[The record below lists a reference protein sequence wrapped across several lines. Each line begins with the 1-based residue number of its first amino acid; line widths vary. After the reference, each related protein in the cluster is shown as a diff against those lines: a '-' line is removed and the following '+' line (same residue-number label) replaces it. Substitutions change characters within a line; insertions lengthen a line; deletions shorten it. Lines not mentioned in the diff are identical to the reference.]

1 LVAQA
6 LRPAPA
12 AGDRVDDPNQD
23 LVTEIE
29 LVGLAQTPERRRMRL
44 MLRFG
49 PALLVVLAI
58 VVLLRS
64 GLVGRLSI
72 DSVKA
77 NRGELIAFVHAHPAE
92 SLLVYLAV
100 YVATVALSLPTALI
114 LTLTGGFL
122 FGPWIGGTT
131 AAAGC
136 TLGATIVFLIARLT
150 AGDAVEARTGPR
162 VRALAEEIKKDA
174 FFYLLTLRLIPV
186 MPFWLTNVAAGLIA
200 IRVSTFFT
208 ATLIGIWPVA
218 VIYAGVG
225 SGLGSLFDTGQ
236 PFSLH
241 SLITPKVLLPLI
253 GLAVLS
259 VLPILYQRRRNRR
272 EQGA

>member
-1 LVAQA
+1 MDDRNKDLVA
-6 LRPAPA
+6 
-12 AGDRVDDPNQD
+12 
-23 LVTEIE
+23 EIE
-29 LVGLAQTPERRRMRL
+29 LTGLAQTPDRRRLRL
-44 MLRFG
+44 ILRFG
-49 PALLVVLAI
+49 PVLLVLAAI
-58 VVLLRS
+58 AVLLRT
-64 GLVGRLSI
+64 GVLGRLSI
-72 DSVKA
+72 DSLKA
-77 NRGELIAFVHAHPAE
+77 HRGALLDFVHAHPAQ
-92 SLLVYLAV
+92 SLGVYLAV

-122 FGPWIGGTT
+122 FGAWLGGST
-131 AAAGC
+131 AAVGC
-136 TLGATIVFLIARLT
+136 TLGATVVFLISRLT

-186 MPFWLTNVAAGLIA
+186 MPFWLTNVAAGLIS
-200 IRVSTFFT
+200 IRVGTFFV

-225 SGLGSLFDTGQ
+225 SGLGSLFDSGE
-236 PFSLH
+236 PFSPH
-241 SLITPKVLLPLI
+241 SLITPKVLLPLA
-253 GLAVLS
+253 GLALLS

>member
-1 LVAQA
+1 MA
-6 LRPAPA
+6 RD
-12 AGDRVDDPNQD
+12 GGVDDRRD
-23 LVTEIE
+23 ETLVTEIE
-29 LVGLAQTPERRRMRL
+29 LTGLAQTPERRRMRL

-100 YVATVALSLPTALI
+100 YVASVSLSLPIALI

-122 FGPWIGGTT
+122 FGPWIGGV
-131 AAAGC
+131 AASIGC
-136 TLGATIVFLIARLT
+136 TAGASIVFLVSRL
-150 AGDAVEARTGPR
+150 AVGDSVEARSGPR

-225 SGLGSLFDTGQ
+225 SGLGSLFDSGQ
-236 PFSLH
+236 PLSLH
-241 SLITPKVLLPLI
+241 SLITPKVLLPLV

-272 EQGA
+272 EQDA